1 MTLTPEAV
9 PVQVALNH
17 DKRANEIQV
26 IINNE
31 SRKLRLS
38 LFINYAGYICFRPN
52 TKRLL
57 LLLLL
62 LKEHGFFVS
71 LVTVSGKLFGFGSLN
86 KAVPR

>member
-26 IINNE
+26 IINKE
-31 SRKLRLS
+31 SRNLRLS
-38 LFINYAGYICFRPN
+38 LFINYAGYVLSIY
-52 TKRLL
+52 TKILLL